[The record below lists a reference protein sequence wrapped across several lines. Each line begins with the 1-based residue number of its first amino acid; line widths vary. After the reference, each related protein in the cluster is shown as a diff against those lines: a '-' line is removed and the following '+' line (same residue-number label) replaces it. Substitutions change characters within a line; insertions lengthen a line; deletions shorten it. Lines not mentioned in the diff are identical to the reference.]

1 MKIGIIQ
8 FSTASAPRLLNRF
21 LEIMRIN
28 GIESE
33 YLSPSDPG
41 FWQKVAVCDYILALQ
56 GQYRSQLEL
65 ARAIMPVIEREMG
78 KKCFPN
84 ETTAW
89 HYDDKIRQYYLLSPK
104 GFCFIPC
111 HIFFGRDSALAFAET
126 ASYPLV
132 FKLRGGAG
140 SSNVRLVRTKKE
152 AGDYIRLMFGKGV
165 NASTLSFG
173 LLSDLQSMGFA
184 KLMRQYR
191 DRLYLYLKHGY
202 FKTEFWGIEKD
213 YVLFQDFYPGNSFDT
228 RITIIGNRAF
238 GFRRFNRPK
247 DFRASGSG
255 LIDWDES
262 QIDLRC
268 VEEAFKVSGHF
279 GFQSMAYD
287 FIYDPDGKPAICEI
301 SYTFQDEAVHKCK
314 GYWDRNM
321 VWHEGHQWPQ
331 YCMLQDLLGE
341 PGLRSIPE

>member
-8 FSTASAPRLLNRF
+8 FSKTSVPRLLNRF
-21 LEIMRIN
+21 LEIMRLNAIQY
-28 GIESE
+28 E
-33 YLSPSDPG
+33 YLDPNAPS
-41 FWQKVAVCDYILALQ
+41 FWQKAGECDYILALQ

-84 ETTAW
+84 EATAW
-89 HYDDKIRQYYLLSPK
+89 HYDDKIKQYYLLSQQ

-111 HIFFGRDSALAFAET
+111 HIFYNQDAALAFAES

-140 SSNVRLVRTKKE
+140 SSNVRLVSNSAE
-152 AGDYIRLMFGKGV
+152 AGDYIRLMFGRGV
-165 NASTLSFG
+165 NSASLSFG
-173 LLSDLQSMGFA
+173 LISDLQSLGVAKFA
-184 KLMRQYR
+184 KQIR
-191 DRLYLYLKHGY
+191 DRAYLYLKHGY
-202 FKTEFWGIEKD
+202 YKTEFWGIEKD
-213 YVLFQDFYPGNSFDT
+213 YVLFQDFYPGNSYDT
-228 RITIIGNRAF
+228 RITIIGERAF
-238 GFRRFNRPK
+238 GFRRHNRPK

-255 LIDWDES
+255 RIDWDES

-268 VEEAFKVSGHF
+268 VSEAFKVSGHF

-287 FIYDPDGKPAICEI
+287 FIYDPEGKPAICEI
-301 SYTFQDEAVHKCK
+301 SYTFQDEAVHKCR
-314 GYWDRNM
+314 GYWDREL

-331 YCMLQDLLGE
+331 YCMLIDLLE
-341 PGLRSIPE
+341 APGLRSIPE